1 LKYAIGEI
9 VLVVIGTLIALE
21 INTLNYKRIE
31 NNRVDS
37 FVQKLKRQVD
47 NNITRVNEEIE
58 QHELTFKR
66 SNQLLPIIGGSD
78 TINTDTPTSLRWTC

>member
-1 LKYAIGEI
+1 LKYANGEI

-58 QHELTFKR
+58 QH
-66 SNQLLPIIGGSD
+66 
-78 TINTDTPTSLRWTC
+78 